1 MKGGYDLKHT
11 PTILAEFEE
20 YLKQNNLTLAQFA
33 EFSGVHQRTLS
44 NWITQ
49 HRPVSVQQLDRI
61 TLAMGLP
68 EGYFYEL
75 YIENYIID
83 LPPELAANRATII
96 SLWRAGQAG
105 CDPSNGWTYYG
116 QSVVFAQTI

>member
-11 PTILAEFEE
+11 PTISSEFEH

-33 EFSGVHQRTLS
+33 EYSGVHQRALS

-49 HRPVSVQQLDRI
+49 HRPVSIQQLGRI
-61 TLAMGLP
+61 TVALGLS
-68 EGYFYEL
+68 EGYFYDL

-83 LPPELAANRATII
+83 LPPNMRRIEPLLYRCAELDKLERSVE
-96 SLWRAGQAG
+96 SLKQ
-105 CDPSNGWTYYG
+105 SWT
-116 QSVVFAQTI
+116 S